1 MGLLG
6 TTILLS
12 QIENPAHRLDDKG
25 ILIGCSSVQQHR
37 DRCLEDFFYDA
48 AAQRF
53 QNILLVRV
61 QIPQTSAHAMNFT
74 AAHGLKALSQRHNC
88 PRDFGIKSW

>member
-25 ILIGCSSVQQHR
+25 SLIRCGSVQQHC
-37 DRCLEDFFYDA
+37 DRRLEDFFYDA
-48 AAQRF
+48 TAQRF
-53 QNILLVRV
+53 HNILLVRA
-61 QIPQTSAHAMNFT
+61 QITQASAHAMNFT
-74 AAHGLKALSQRHNC
+74 APHGLKALS
-88 PRDFGIKSW
+88 